1 MPNCLGIYTE
11 NNIIKY
17 AKLDSDK
24 NGTSFKLAS
33 YGVRFSENTRE
44 TIEEI
49 IGETNSANDELATS
63 ITSEKY
69 ELIDVFSR
77 LNKKDI
83 KELVITGFADAC
95 ASKGLIP
102 SVMEMKFK
110 LSKNTG
116 DADKYKA
123 ICVATD
129 KSDLANV
136 FRDFSDKKITSL
148 APLGTSITNIL
159 ANKGIDDQVAIIN
172 IEDETVVT
180 IIELGEIEKCLTNID
195 GIKSGI
201 ALIKKV
207 GKADNIC
214 AYYTA
219 DKEMDEQF
227 IKEELSKTLTDY
239 MVPAYYVQLDEMPL
253 TPNGKV
259 NTKVLP
265 EPADNKDHKG
275 QESKNETE
283 RKFCNIF
290 AEILELDKVYADD
303 NFFDIGGISLTDTRV
318 IISASKR
325 ILRLHTVMYLLILHH
340 KN

>member
-33 YGVRFSENTRE
+33 YGVRFSENTQE

-110 LSKNTG
+110 LSKNSSFMYISKTSPSFR
-116 DADKYKA
+116 
-123 ICVATD
+123 T
-129 KSDLANV
+129 SDSEAR
-136 FRDFSDKKITSL
+136 F
-148 APLGTSITNIL
+148 PLIL
-159 ANKGIDDQVAIIN
+159 MRFFLILLYI
-172 IEDETVVT
+172 
-180 IIELGEIEKCLTNID
+180 
-195 GIKSGI
+195 I
-201 ALIKKV
+201 AL
-207 GKADNIC
+207 
-214 AYYTA
+214 
-219 DKEMDEQF
+219 F
-227 IKEELSKTLTDY
+227 I
-239 MVPAYYVQLDEMPL
+239 
-253 TPNGKV
+253 
-259 NTKVLP
+259 
-265 EPADNKDHKG
+265 
-275 QESKNETE
+275 
-283 RKFCNIF
+283 
-290 AEILELDKVYADD
+290 
-303 NFFDIGGISLTDTRV
+303 
-318 IISASKR
+318 
-325 ILRLHTVMYLLILHH
+325 
-340 KN
+340 